1 MTWAKA
7 SKELQMSDSKIAHLL
22 KIINE
27 LPPDFVENMRSCN
40 DETTLKI
47 FTGRRLL
54 SISRLKTEKERQN
67 EINRLLPK
75 A

>member
-22 KIINE
+22 KIINK
-27 LPPDFVENMRSCN
+27 LPPAFVKNMRSCN
-40 DETTLKI
+40 DEATLKT

-67 EINRLLPK
+67 EIKRLLPK
-75 A
+75 D